1 MSMYK
6 SRAAAKRHE
15 KTESKKEREME
26 YGKPKRS
33 KKKGKRK

>member
-15 KTESKKEREME
+15 KKESGKEQKME
-26 YGKPKRS
+26 YGKV
-33 KKKGKRK
+33 KRKRGKK

>member
-15 KTESKKEREME
+15 KKESKKERVME
-26 YGKPKRS
+26 YGKPRA
-33 KKKGKRK
+33 KKGKRK

>member
-15 KTESKKEREME
+15 KKESAKEQKME
-26 YGKPKRS
+26 YGKVKRG
-33 KKKGKRK
+33 KKSKRK